1 MTQRVKNKVLN
12 LLDSKTIF
20 ECWHTGVFLDFF
32 IEYLKQHTYIKS
44 KHIIKD
50 FFKKIELNDTLTNEY
65 HRRFLT
71 RQSRYIKHALDMGYI
86 KFYNHVTYKHT
97 KKVRDPEPLIKE
109 LKKIK
114 FK

>member
-1 MTQRVKNKVLN
+1 MNQSVKNQALN

-50 FFKKIELNDTLTNEY
+50 FFKKIELKDTLTNEY
-65 HRRFLT
+65 YRRFLN
-71 RQSRYIKHALDMGYI
+71 RQTRYIRYALDMGYI
-86 KFYNHVTYKHT
+86 ESYNNCTYKHT
-97 KKVRDPEPLIKE
+97 KKIQDPEPLIKE